1 MRTPRFILLAV
12 LLTSFAL
19 LGAEC
24 GNNEPDEDPLPKRAG
39 AATPFMRTYYQTLTF
54 PRNMRAIKI
63 PEGPEFDDDELTV
76 KFAMGGN
83 ELVTDIDL
91 GLTVTGDRDPSAY
104 DLYVRLI
111 SPQGTVSAYKPVDI
125 ATASLIYKKVHVP
138 FAYEFDNENSTGT
151 WKVQLRDPIQDDDGR
166 LRFRN
171 ATLRINDG
179 ESSTIRGLADN
190 ANETVT
196 LTPAQARYDVLREVE
211 GGVFPFDFGKFGT
224 SAMLLNTF
232 TFTQSFS
239 VRSAGIQFAI
249 KSNDSSSPSENLMVM
264 VIAPSGNYSYGAAGI
279 SPLEIKVGSV
289 TYSSYTLQLPD
300 DLDGEP
306 SLGTWTL
313 ALVDT
318 KKDSNTME
326 FSNIGVIVILVP
338 DGMGG
343 FTPTNVLGTVD
354 VALALNGRLYT

>member
-1 MRTPRFILLAV
+1 MRTPRYLLLAV

-39 AATPFMRTYYQTLTF
+39 AATPFLRTYYQAQTF
-54 PRNMRAIKI
+54 PKNMRAIKI
-63 PEGPEFDDDELTV
+63 PEGPEFEDDELTV
-76 KFAMGGN
+76 KFGMGGN
-83 ELVTDIDL
+83 ELVTDIDV
-91 GLTVTGDRDPSAY
+91 GLTVTGDRDPTAY
-104 DLYVRLI
+104 DLYARLI

-125 ATASLIYKKVHVP
+125 ATGALIYKKVHIP
-138 FAYEFDNENSTGT
+138 FAYEFDNENSSGT
-151 WKVQLRDPIQDDDGR
+151 WKLQLRDPIQDDDGR

-190 ANETVT
+190 ANESVT
-196 LTPAQARYDVLREVE
+196 LTAAEARYDVLREVD
-211 GGVFPFDFGKFGT
+211 GGLFPFDFGKFGT
-224 SAMLLNTF
+224 NAMLMNTF

-249 KSNDSSSPSENLMVM
+249 KSRDSSVPAENLMVM
-264 VIAPSGNYSYGAAGI
+264 IMSPSGNYSYGAAG
-279 SPLEIKVGSV
+279 SSSLEIEVGSV
-289 TYSSYTLQLPD
+289 TYSTYTLQLPD
-300 DLDGEP
+300 DLNGEP

-318 KKDSNTME
+318 KLDSNTME
-326 FSNIGVIVILVP
+326 LSNIGVIVIMVP

-343 FTPTNVLGTVD
+343 FTATNVLGTID
-354 VALALNGRLYT
+354 VAMSLSGRTYT